1 MHWDHPIPALQI
13 TYETGT
19 PHTHCQT
26 CLIEPQFDCWG
37 TDIIKARIINDTND
51 ALTTEP
57 GGQHFDVVTLPNDLW
72 TMILKH
78 LEPHDVVATVCSN
91 TSLYHFAEHEHI
103 EIERVLRKALRKIRW
118 AQNMISMHVYYCSL
132 VRRIRD
138 VSEIVTV
145 REVARMARR
154 KHERGLRRAV
164 RRVDLNNW
172 IVPPHMSACTALKV
186 GKSRERHPDWHPTPV
201 VWPHSN
207 VYSDYAY

>member
-1 MHWDHPIPALQI
+1 
-13 TYETGT
+13 
-19 PHTHCQT
+19 
-26 CLIEPQFDCWG
+26 
-37 TDIIKARIINDTND
+37 
-51 ALTTEP
+51 
-57 GGQHFDVVTLPNDLW
+57 
-72 TMILKH
+72 MILKH
-78 LEPHDVVATVCSN
+78 LEPHDVVATVFSN
-91 TSLYHFAEHEHI
+91 TTLCHFWEHEHI
-103 EIERVLRKALRKIRW
+103 EIERALRKALRKIRW

-132 VRRIRD
+132 ARSIRD

-186 GKSRERHPDWHPTPV
+186 GKARERHSDWHPTPV